1 MREAIATFVGCD
13 WRPWAAGLLGAV
25 AMAAGVIVAAPA
37 RADVSCPAGFVSPSV
52 SPDCYFLYMMAQN
65 HVTADQSVVI
75 TEAHTLCGYMAND
88 TGADPVF
95 DAAQMAFR
103 DGRFSTL
110 GRAGPFS
117 GLAAAAY
124 CPSYIRQS

>member
-1 MREAIATFVGCD
+1 MRGAIATVTGGD
-13 WRPWAAGLLGAV
+13 LRSWAVGLLGV
-25 AMAAGVIVAAPA
+25 AAITAGVIVAAPA
-37 RADVSCPAGFVSPSV
+37 KADVSCPSGFVPPSV

-75 TEAHTLCGYMAND
+75 NEAHTLCGYMAND
-88 TGADPVF
+88 TGGDPKL

-110 GRAGPFS
+110 GRAAVFT

-124 CPSYIRQS
+124 CPS